1 MRGLERLSSRPVV
14 LPGGAGTIS
23 RYHEKETIYS
33 QGAAGRSIYYIH
45 EGIVTL
51 TVRSQWRR
59 PAVVAVLGA
68 GDFFNELCLLGH
80 PRCTST
86 AVAITSC
93 SIRAIEKEKMIR
105 ILRRENG
112 IATFFLSCLLSSIVR
127 FREDL
132 VDVLVN
138 SSEQRLAR
146 VLLRL
151 AQAGRKGR
159 PMARLPRISQQA
171 LAEMVG
177 TTRPRA
183 NLFMNRFRKRGFI
196 HYNSGLEVR
205 SALRTVL
212 QQGRGDRASHQS
224 PRAKLS
230 SASRG

>member
-1 MRGLERLSSRPVV
+1 MRGPERLSSRSVV
-14 LPGGAGTIS
+14 LLGGAGRIS

-33 QGAAGRSIYYIH
+33 QGAAGHSIYYIH

-51 TVRSQWRR
+51 TVRSKWRR

-86 AVAITSC
+86 AVAITSS
-93 SIRAIEKEKMIR
+93 SIRAIEKEEMIR
-105 ILRRENG
+105 ILRGENG

-146 VLLRL
+146 VLLWL
-151 AQAGRKGR
+151 AHAGRKDR

-196 HYNSGLEVR
+196 HYNGGLEVR
-205 SALRTVL
+205 RALRTVL
-212 QQGRGDRASHQS
+212 QQDRGDRASHKS
-224 PRAKLS
+224 PWAKLS